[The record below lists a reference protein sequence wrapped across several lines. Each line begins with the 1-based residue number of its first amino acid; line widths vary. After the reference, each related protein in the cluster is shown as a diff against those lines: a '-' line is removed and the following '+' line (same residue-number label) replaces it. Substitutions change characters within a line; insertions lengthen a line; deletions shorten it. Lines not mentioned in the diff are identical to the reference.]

1 MIKLLKKYRLS
12 KLKILISALGVWA
25 LVFAVSFYFA
35 SRSEE
40 NASLNKSVKYNLS
53 QVNVKSKEDLISVS
67 NKARLNTKGLFGG
80 YSVFTNYPYCIYKN
94 NSLVYWSNHKF
105 VPKLESLKG
114 NSQVLLTEKKSNKLL
129 HVKKIS
135 EKGSVFYICSII
147 ELNTSFD
154 QDNDYLKNSYNKNI
168 FPKKPKKIWAKLPT
182 PSDDMV
188 FGVDFDQ
195 NNERSLVYISDFFA
209 FLLPL
214 LFIVGFSMF
223 MPVFLNLFT
232 RKKYLEAAGL
242 LFGFLLFMRLVMF
255 FTNIPVDFFELRDL
269 NYRHDKSGLIQ
280 ISFIDKILNSFF
292 IFVWIL
298 ISVLFFSRR
307 SALNFKKVNETYKT
321 IISVGSVILFILS
334 VHYFAMEVK
343 QLVQTDFFGINDLL
357 NISFSKIQVLSII
370 YLLLVFGIFLCV
382 TQVFVYIFLVIHGK
396 NRSSFFHWLYGFL
409 FATIVFYYLHG
420 FSWVCIMAGAYFY
433 LLYFFKFPVH
443 FFKPNFRT
451 LIYFIIN
458 AIFFAFMAVYITQ
471 GVLATKNSL
480 NRASFGERYLSD
492 NDVIGEGLL
501 QKLKEEIKN
510 NAEIKSAL
518 LRDSFSNE
526 IINQII
532 KDKLLNVYFDKFD
545 TEIYSF
551 NSNGFA
557 LSEEGYEVALDSI
570 KSIRDNPAYATKL
583 SNIFLLNKNG
593 QKVYFT
599 IQELE
604 NEKEKLGT
612 IVLRMTSKENQ
623 GAYVIPNLLLDKK
636 YIQNPESKNYSYAIF
651 DQKNK
656 LQESDG
662 AYVYDA
668 DFKPLV
674 NVDSSLFSSGIIY
687 KNYIHQAVKGS
698 NNKLIV
704 VSEESTI
711 FKNGIS
717 NFSFLFL
724 IFVTGISLVLIIT
737 TFFYNGSKAK
747 VLNFSTKIQLYLNAA
762 LLLPLLLLLIITLSL
777 IRSTLVGI
785 QDKALLDNT
794 KNISSTVQILM
805 DDYRNGKSSQA
816 YFESEL
822 NALANTQKID
832 LNLYS
837 IGGKLTYS
845 SRPLLHQTKLLSDYM
860 NPSALM
866 TIMGG
871 KQNEV
876 LRNET
881 LGELN
886 YKSVYIGIYDKLKK
900 QIGMVGVP
908 FFDTKTNLDQE
919 IKEVVSVLLV
929 IFMFMFLILLLS
941 SFLASNNLTHPLK
954 IISQKIKRTKLEN
967 TNEAI
972 EWDSN
977 DEIGVLMKSYNKM
990 IKKLEESRQALSQ
1003 SEKQSA
1009 WREMA
1014 KQVAHEIKNPLT
1026 PMKLS
1031 IQQLQRTLPN
1041 DDPKVKERI
1050 QRALN
1055 SLTDQI
1061 DTISEIANSFSEFAK
1076 MPVPKTEKF
1085 DMVSAVQKTV
1095 DLYMQANNIQIDWSS
1110 TEKQILVSG
1119 DRLFFSRV
1127 ITNLI
1132 LNGIQAVPQVR
1143 QASITVKV
1151 YREATNG
1158 IVSITDN
1165 GAGIPEEIRKKVFIT
1180 NFSTKVGGSGLG
1192 LAMAKKGIEHA
1203 GGNIWF
1209 ETEEN
1214 KGTTFF
1220 VDLPGVEVSS

>member
-1 MIKLLKKYRLS
+1 MIKLLSKYKLS
-12 KLKILISALGVWA
+12 KFKILISALGLWA
-25 LVFAVSFYFA
+25 LVFGISFYFA

-40 NASLNKSVKYNLS
+40 NASLNKSVRYNLS
-53 QVNVKSKEDLISVS
+53 QVNIKSKDDLISIA
-67 NKARLNTKGLFGG
+67 NMARANVKGGFAG

-114 NSQVLLTEKKSNKLL
+114 SNEVLLTEKKSNKLL
-129 HVKKIS
+129 NIKKIS
-135 EKGSVFYICSII
+135 EKGSVYYICSII

-168 FPKKPKKIWAKLPT
+168 FPKKPKRIWAKSATKEDGL
-182 PSDDMV
+182 V

-195 NNERSLVYISDFFA
+195 NNERSLVYVSDFFSF
-209 FLLPL
+209 FLPF
-214 LFIVGFSMF
+214 LFILGFSMF
-223 MPVFLNLFT
+223 MPVFLNLFN
-232 RKKYLEAAGL
+232 RKKYIEAAGL
-242 LFGFLLFMRLVMF
+242 LFGYLLFMRLVML

-269 NYRHDKSGLIQ
+269 NYHPDKVGLLH

-292 IFVWIL
+292 IFIWIL

-307 SALNFKKVNETYKT
+307 SALNFKVLNDTYKT
-321 IISVGSVILFILS
+321 IISVGSVVVFILS
-334 VHYFAMEVK
+334 VHYFAMEIK
-343 QLVQTDFFGINDLL
+343 QLVETEFFGINDLL

-370 YLLLVFGIFLCV
+370 YLLLIFGIFLCV
-382 TQVFVYIFLVIHGK
+382 TQVFVYIFLVIQGK

-409 FATIVFYYLHG
+409 FATIFFYYLHG
-420 FSWVCIMAGAYFY
+420 FSWVCIIAGVYFY
-433 LLYFFKFPVH
+433 ILYSYRFPVH

-451 LIYFIIN
+451 LIYFILN

-471 GVLATKNSL
+471 GVLAKKGSQ
-480 NRASFGERYLSD
+480 NRARFGERYLAD

-501 QKLKEEIKN
+501 QKLKDEIKN
-510 NAEIKSAL
+510 NEEIQSAL

-545 TEIYSF
+545 SEIFSF

-557 LSEEGYEVALDSI
+557 LSEDGYEISLDSI
-570 KSIRDNPAYATKL
+570 KAIKNNPLYATKL
-583 SNIFLLNKNG
+583 PNIYLLNKNG

-636 YIQNPESKNYSYAIF
+636 YIQNPESKNYSYAIY
-651 DQKNK
+651 DKSNK
-656 LQESDG
+656 LLENDG
-662 AYVYDA
+662 SYIYSNG
-668 DFKPLV
+668 FYPLIKA
-674 NVDSSLFSSGIIY
+674 DSSLYTTGVIY
-687 KNYIHQAVKGS
+687 SNYVHQAVKGS
-698 NNKLIV
+698 NNKVII

-717 NFSFLFL
+717 NFSLLFL

-747 VLNFSTKIQLYLNAA
+747 MLNFSTKIQLYLNAA

-794 KNISSTVQILM
+794 KNISSTVQLLM
-805 DDYRNGKSSQA
+805 EDYRNGKSSQA
-816 YFESEL
+816 YFETEL
-822 NALANTQKID
+822 NALANTQRID

-837 IGGKLTYS
+837 VGGKLTYS

-866 TIMGG
+866 TLMGG
-871 KQNEV
+871 KQSEV
-876 LRNET
+876 LKNET

-900 QIGMVGVP
+900 QIGMIGVP

-919 IKEVVSVLLV
+919 IKEVVSVLLI

-1085 DMVSAVQKTV
+1085 DMVVAVQKTV
-1095 DLYMQANNIQIDWSS
+1095 DLYMQANNIEIDWSS

-1143 QASITVKV
+1143 QANIKVKV

-1165 GAGIPEEIRKKVFIT
+1165 GAGIPEDIRKKVFIT

-1214 KGTTFF
+1214 IGTTFF
-1220 VDLPGVEVSS
+1220 VDLPSVAES

>member
-1 MIKLLKKYRLS
+1 LIKLFKTYGLS
-12 KLKILISALGVWA
+12 KLNILFTALGVWA

-40 NASLNKSVKYNLS
+40 NATLNKSVQFNVS
-53 QVNVKSKEDLISVS
+53 QVNKISQEDLINVANKTRS
-67 NKARLNTKGLFGG
+67 NNRGGFSG
-80 YSVFTNYPYCIYKN
+80 YSVSSNFPYCIYKN

-105 VPKLESLKG
+105 VPKIESLKG
-114 NSQVLLTEKKSNKLL
+114 NLQVLLTEKKSNKLL
-129 HVKKIS
+129 NIKRVS
-135 EKGSVFYICSII
+135 NKGDMYYICSII

-168 FPKKPKKIWAKLPT
+168 FPKKPKRIWPKSSLGADGL
-182 PSDDMV
+182 V
-188 FGVDFDQ
+188 FGVDFDES
-195 NNERSLVYISDFFA
+195 NERSLVYVSDFFS
-209 FLLPL
+209 FFLPL
-214 LFIVGFSMF
+214 LLIIGFSMF
-223 MPVFLNLFT
+223 MPVFLNFVNS
-232 RKKYLEAAGL
+232 KKYIYASGI
-242 LFGFLLFMRLVMF
+242 LFGFLLFMRLVMYF
-255 FTNIPVDFFELRDL
+255 SNIPLDFLELRDL
-269 NYRHDKSGLIQ
+269 NYKADSVGLLN
-280 ISFIDKILNSFF
+280 ISFIDKIINSFF
-292 IFVWIL
+292 IFIWIL
-298 ISVLFFSRR
+298 LSVLFFLRR
-307 SALNFKKVNETYKT
+307 STIKLQKIGETSKT
-321 IISVGSVILFILS
+321 LISVVSVIMFVLT

-343 QLVQTDFFGINDLL
+343 LLVETDFFGINDLL
-357 NISFSKIQVLSII
+357 NISFNKVQVLSII
-370 YLLLVFGIFLCV
+370 YLLLIFGIFLSI
-382 TQVFVYIFLVIHGK
+382 TQVYVFIFMVMQGK

-409 FATIVFYYLHG
+409 FATILFYYLHG
-420 FSWVCIMAGAYFY
+420 FSWICVIAGVYFY
-433 LLYFFKFPVH
+433 LLFYFKFPVH
-443 FFKPNFRT
+443 FFKPNFKT
-451 LIYFIIN
+451 LIYFILN
-458 AIFFAFMAVYITQ
+458 AVFFSFMAVYITQ
-471 GVLATKNSL
+471 GVLGVKNSEY
-480 NRASFGERYLSD
+480 RKSFGERYLSE
-492 NDVIGEGLL
+492 NDIIGEGLL

-532 KDKLLNVYFDKFD
+532 KDKLLNVYFDKYES
-545 TEIYSF
+545 EIFSF

-557 LSEEGYEVALDSI
+557 LAEDGYEIGLDTI
-570 KSIRDNPAYATKL
+570 KAIQVNPSYATKL
-583 SNIFLLNKNG
+583 QNIYLLNRNG
-593 QKVYFT
+593 AKVYLAVQDIET
-599 IQELE
+599 ET
-604 NEKEKLGT
+604 EKLGT
-612 IVLRMTSKENQ
+612 IVIRLISRENQ

-651 DQKNK
+651 GKNNK
-656 LQESDG
+656 LVESDG
-662 AYVYDA
+662 KFVYDA
-668 DFKPLV
+668 NFPLL
-674 NVDSSLFSSGIIY
+674 NIPDSSLYTTGVIY
-687 KNYIHQAVKGS
+687 KDFVHQVVRGA
-698 NNKLIV
+698 NNNVII
-704 VSEESTI
+704 VSEESKI
-711 FKNGIS
+711 FKNGLS

-724 IFVTGISLVLIIT
+724 IFVTGISLVLIAT

-762 LLLPLLLLLIITLSL
+762 LLLPLLFLLIITLSL
-777 IRSTLVGI
+777 IRSTLVDI

-794 KNISSTVQILM
+794 KNISSTVQILI

-822 NALANTQKID
+822 NALANTQRID

-837 IGGKLTYS
+837 LGGKLTYS
-845 SRPLLHQTKLLSDYM
+845 SRPLLHQTKLLSDYI

-866 TIMGG
+866 TILGR

-876 LRNET
+876 LKNET

-886 YKSVYIGIYDKLKK
+886 YKSVYIGLNDKLKK
-900 QIGMVGVP
+900 QVGIVGIP
-908 FFDTKTNLDQE
+908 FFDTKTNLDRE

-941 SFLASNNLTHPLK
+941 SYLASNNLTHPLK

-977 DEIGVLMKSYNKM
+977 DEIGVLTKSYNKM
-990 IKKLEESRQALSQ
+990 IKKLEESKQALSQ
-1003 SEKQSA
+1003 SEKQTA

-1076 MPVPKTEKF
+1076 MPVPKTERF
-1085 DMVSAVQKTV
+1085 DMVPAVQKTV
-1095 DLYMQANNIQIDWSS
+1095 DLYMQANNINIDWECKEDNIMV
-1110 TEKQILVSG
+1110 TG

-1132 LNGIQAVPQVR
+1132 LNGIQAVPPVR
-1143 QASITVKV
+1143 QAHIRVKV
-1151 YREATNG
+1151 YKEAKNG

-1165 GAGIPEEIRKKVFIT
+1165 GAGIPEDIRKKVFIT

-1209 ETEEN
+1209 ETVEDE
-1214 KGTTFF
+1214 GTTFF
-1220 VDLPGVEVSS
+1220 VDLPGVE

>member
-1 MIKLLKKYRLS
+1 LIKLFKTYGLS
-12 KLKILISALGVWA
+12 KLKILFTALGLWA

-40 NASLNKSVKYNLS
+40 NATLNKSVQFNVS
-53 QVNVKSKEDLISVS
+53 QVNKVSQEDLVNVA
-67 NKARLNTKGLFGG
+67 NKTRLNVRGSFVG
-80 YSVFTNYPYCIYKN
+80 YSLTSNFPYCIYKN

-105 VPKLESLKG
+105 IPKIESLKG
-114 NSQVLLTEKKSNKLL
+114 NSQVLLTDKKSNKLL
-129 HVKKIS
+129 NIKRVS
-135 EKGSVFYICSII
+135 QKGDIFYICSII

-168 FPKKPKKIWAKLPT
+168 FPKKPKRIWPKSSAGADGL
-182 PSDDMV
+182 V

-195 NNERSLVYISDFFA
+195 TNERSLVYVSDFFSFFLP
-209 FLLPL
+209 FLLL
-214 LFIVGFSMF
+214 LGFSMF
-223 MPVFLNLFT
+223 MPVFLNLVNSK
-232 RKKYLEAAGL
+232 RYLYASGI
-242 LFGFLLFMRLVMF
+242 LFGFLFFMRIVMF
-255 FTNIPVDFFELRDL
+255 LSNIPLDFFELRDL
-269 NYRHDKSGLIQ
+269 NYRADTADILD
-280 ISFIDKILNSFF
+280 ISFIDKIINSFF
-292 IFVWIL
+292 IFIWIIL
-298 ISVLFFSRR
+298 SVLFFLRR
-307 SALNFKKVNETYKT
+307 GTIKLQRISETNKT
-321 IISVGSVILFILS
+321 LVSVLTVVLFVLAI
-334 VHYFAMEVK
+334 HYFALEVK
-343 QLVQTDFFGINDLL
+343 LLVETDFFGINDLL
-357 NISFSKIQVLSII
+357 NISFNKVQVLSII
-370 YLLLVFGIFLCV
+370 YLLLIFGIFLSI
-382 TQVFVYIFLVIHGK
+382 TQVYVFVFMVMQGK

-409 FATIVFYYLHG
+409 FATILFYYLHG
-420 FSWVCIMAGAYFY
+420 FSWICVIAGVYFY
-433 LLYFFKFPVH
+433 VLFYFKFPVH

-451 LIYFIIN
+451 LIYFILN
-458 AIFFAFMAVYITQ
+458 AIFFSFMAVYITQ
-471 GVLATKNSL
+471 GVMGAKNSE
-480 NRASFGERYLSD
+480 NRESFGERYLSE
-492 NDVIGEGLL
+492 NDIIGEGLL
-501 QKLKEEIKN
+501 QKLKEEIKI

-518 LRDSFSNE
+518 LRDSFSDE

-532 KDKLLNVYFDKFD
+532 KDKLLNVYFDKYE
-545 TEIYSF
+545 TEIFSF
-551 NSNGFA
+551 NSNGFSLA
-557 LSEEGYEVALDSI
+557 EDGYEIGLDTI
-570 KSIRDNPAYATKL
+570 KAIQNDPAFSTKL
-583 SNIFLLNKNG
+583 QNIYLLNRNG
-593 QKVYFT
+593 SKVYIA
-599 IQELE
+599 IQEIE
-604 NEKEKLGT
+604 TETEKLGT
-612 IVLRMTSKENQ
+612 IVIRLISRENQ
-623 GAYVIPNLLLDKK
+623 GSYVIPNLLLDKK

-651 DQKNK
+651 GKNNK
-656 LQESDG
+656 LIESDG
-662 AYVYDA
+662 KFVYDSSFPLLNIPDSA
-668 DFKPLV
+668 LYNGGMIFK
-674 NVDSSLFSSGIIY
+674 D
-687 KNYIHQAVKGS
+687 YIHQAVRGA
-698 NNKLIV
+698 NNNIII
-704 VSEESTI
+704 VSEESKI
-711 FKNGIS
+711 FKNGLS

-724 IFVTGISLVLIIT
+724 IFVTGISLVLILT
-737 TFFYNGSKAK
+737 TFLYNGSKAK
-747 VLNFSTKIQLYLNAA
+747 MLNFSTKIQLYLNAA

-777 IRSTLVGI
+777 IRSTLVDI

-794 KNISSTVQILM
+794 KNISSTVQILI

-816 YFESEL
+816 YFEAEL

-866 TIMGG
+866 TIMGR

-876 LRNET
+876 LKNET

-886 YKSVYIGIYDKLKK
+886 YKSVYIGLNDKLKK
-900 QIGMVGVP
+900 QIGIVGIP
-908 FFDTKTNLDQE
+908 FFDTKTNLDRE

-967 TNEAI
+967 ANEAI

-977 DEIGVLMKSYNKM
+977 DEIGVLTKSYNKM
-990 IKKLEESRQALSQ
+990 IKKLEESKQALSQ
-1003 SEKQSA
+1003 SEKQTA

-1076 MPVPKTEKF
+1076 MPVPKTERF
-1085 DMVSAVQKTV
+1085 DMVATVQKTV
-1095 DLYMQANNIQIDWSS
+1095 DLYMQANNVNIEWECNES
-1110 TEKQILVSG
+1110 TIFVSG

-1132 LNGIQAVPQVR
+1132 LNGIQAVPPVR
-1143 QASITVKV
+1143 QASIRVKV
-1151 YREATNG
+1151 YKEAKNG

-1165 GAGIPEEIRKKVFIT
+1165 GSGIPEDIRKKVFIT

-1209 ETEEN
+1209 ETVEDE
-1214 KGTTFF
+1214 GTTFY
-1220 VDLPGVEVSS
+1220 VDLPSVE